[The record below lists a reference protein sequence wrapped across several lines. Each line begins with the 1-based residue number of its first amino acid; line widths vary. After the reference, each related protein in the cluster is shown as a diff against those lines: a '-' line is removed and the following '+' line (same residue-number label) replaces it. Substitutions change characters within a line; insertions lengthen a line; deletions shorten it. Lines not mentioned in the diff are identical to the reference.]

1 MPNQQNNTN
10 TTKPENKSAEK
21 VKVVYNGDITWAG
34 NIGSEEFILLKG
46 EEYDLPATELVE
58 SLIGQ
63 NLLIKSTKK

>member
-10 TTKPENKSAEK
+10 TTKPENKPIETI
-21 VKVVYNGDITWAG
+21 KVVYKGDVTWAG